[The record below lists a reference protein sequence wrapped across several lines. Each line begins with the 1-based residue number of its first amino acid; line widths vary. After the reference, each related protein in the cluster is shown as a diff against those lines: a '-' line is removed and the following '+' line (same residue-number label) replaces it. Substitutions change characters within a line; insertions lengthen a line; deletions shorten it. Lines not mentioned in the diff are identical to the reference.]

1 MTRLLLLNG
10 PNLNLLGQRNPD
22 HYGSFTL
29 ADVEE
34 LARETAVSLGCS
46 LVALQSNHEGQ
57 LIDWIQEARSDFDA
71 IVINAAAY
79 THYSI
84 AIGDALELFK
94 GPKIEVHISAIHQRE
109 DFRKHSAILYA
120 CDAQIS
126 GHGLDSYRL
135 GVERAVDL
143 LREAVLEAE

>member
-1 MTRLLLLNG
+1 MRKKRILLLNG
-10 PNLNLLGQRNPD
+10 PNLNLLGQRSPE

-29 ADVEE
+29 ADAES
-34 LARETAVSLGCS
+34 LARETAESLGCE
-46 LVALQSNHEGQ
+46 LEAKQSNHEGQ
-57 LIDWIQEARSDFDA
+57 LIDWIQEARGVFEA

-94 GPKIEVHISAIHQRE
+94 GPKIEVHISDIHRRE
-109 DFRKHSAILYA
+109 NFRKHSAILFA
-120 CDAQIS
+120 CDEQIS

-135 GVERAVDL
+135 AVQRAVEL
-143 LREAVLEAE
+143 LG